1 MEIDIRNN
9 NNNNNNSLREYECVD
24 MRVKEDRRNK

>member
-1 MEIDIRNN
+1 MEIDIRN